1 MKRTKE
7 IEMESKKVW
16 EQIKEEVKQIDRRG
30 LEKDLKLL
38 MEMSELEQIELE

>member
-16 EQIKEEVKQIDRRG
+16 EQIKEEVKQINRSE
-30 LEKDLKLL
+30 LEKDLKLP
-38 MEMSELEQIELE
+38 M